1 MIVNDEDELVVSV
14 ITCAH
19 EKEKYLG
26 KFLSSVRACCENS

>member
-19 EKEKYLG
+19 EEG
-26 KFLSSVRACCENS
+26 KCLSSVRACCENS